1 MLRVRGSSSSRAAP
15 FAAVD
20 TMTGFEGGNVI
31 SQRVQAAAV
40 VLFALVIAGVVYV
53 LLTRADQSA
62 PEFQEPSAGDDPGS
76 SDEGPVGRLVL
87 TAGKGDV
94 VVRYRY
100 GSCSEAGGP
109 KLELSRNQGRTFHE
123 FRVPQ
128 VGEGTGVGGT
138 SPVIQAIVA
147 ATATSPLKLTIAG
160 ADEECIIHRYTTDDG
175 GQTWNE
181 ESGAVDEW
189 YIDPRSGDVVSPRG
203 PTDPGCK
210 RVGALAPV
218 SDTAAKVFCSGGVVR
233 STSDGGVRWTQAG
246 RLKRVAAAVFTDAQT
261 GYAAVS
267 EPGCL
272 SRIHVT
278 VDGGFTWSP
287 RGCVI
292 EEFAIPGLTGT
303 DELLV
308 AGGPVGVRL
317 STNGGKKWKPPTM
330 K

>member
-1 MLRVRGSSSSRAAP
+1 
-15 FAAVD
+15 
-20 TMTGFEGGNVI
+20 VI

-40 VLFALVIAGVVYV
+40 VLFVLVIAGVVYV

-62 PEFQEPSAGDDPGS
+62 PAFQEPSAGDDS
-76 SDEGPVGRLVL
+76 ETSDEGPAGKLVL

-100 GSCSEAGGP
+100 GSCTEAGGP
-109 KLELSRNQGRTFHE
+109 KLELSRNQGRTFYE

-128 VGEGTGVGGT
+128 VGEGTGVGAT

-147 ATATSPLKLTIAG
+147 VTATSPLKLTIAG
-160 ADEECIIHRYTTDDG
+160 ADEKCDIHRYTTDDG

-181 ESGAVDEW
+181 ESGAVEEW
-189 YIDPRSGDVVSPRG
+189 YIDPKSGGVVAPQG

-210 RVGALAPV
+210 RVDALVPV
-218 SDTAAKVFCSGGVVR
+218 SARAAKVFCSGGAIR
-233 STSDGGVRWTQAG
+233 STRDGGVLWAQAG
-246 RLKRVAAAVFTDAQT
+246 RLKRVAAAVFTTLQT
-261 GYAAVS
+261 GYAAAS

-272 SRIHVT
+272 SRIHAT
-278 VDGGFTWSP
+278 VDGGLTWAP

-292 EEFAIPGLTGT
+292 EEFVIPGLTGT
-303 DELLV
+303 DKRLV
-308 AGGPVGVRL
+308 AGGPGGVRL
-317 STNGGKKWKPPTM
+317 STDGGKKWEPPTM